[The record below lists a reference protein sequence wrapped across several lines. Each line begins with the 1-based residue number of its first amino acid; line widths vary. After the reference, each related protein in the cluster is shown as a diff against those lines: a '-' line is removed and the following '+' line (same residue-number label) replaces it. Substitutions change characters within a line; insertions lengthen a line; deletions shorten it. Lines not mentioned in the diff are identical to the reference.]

1 MEKLGVV
8 RPDVTPESDEKK
20 AENCVKSDNVDN
32 EKLKIEQLNEDFRK
46 QAADR
51 ISDKLRQ

>member
-20 AENCVKSDNVDN
+20 AADCVKSDTVDN
-32 EKLKIEQLNEDFRK
+32 EKLKITQLDEDFRK

-51 ISDKLRQ
+51 ISVKLRQ